1 MKAKDL
7 SVSII
12 VGFSWVLLANLL
24 NGIYT
29 SPDLSAPTL
38 KTKTTST
45 TSEFSV
51 IPVTP
56 KNGGALD
63 FLQLVFYIVIIAI
76 AVGIVYGV
84 YRLLRGSSFIR
95 RMMKS
100 PPKSQSLE
108 KRVKSVSDARIKA
121 RSILERGLET
131 GEYTWAVIEAY
142 RVLDKELDAFRAI
155 ARPKHWTPKE
165 YAYHVSRPIYQ
176 PAIKGIVEIFY
187 RVQYGNQN
195 ARKEDVLDFL
205 VLLDGIFV
213 DEITPTKGREIANL
227 IQKHDLSY
235 DEVLIPR
242 VADFTKPFMPGE
254 TVIEKEED
262 KDE

>member
-76 AVGIVYGV
+76 IVGIVYGV
-84 YRLLRGSSFIR
+84 YRLLPGSSFIR